1 MQFRTKVFLSAIIV
15 IFLATSSTLVFL
27 GGKNENY
34 KPGVYAEY
42 DHAVNK
48 AIKIYQDKK
57 QLGIDIS
64 KGPCLTNDLTP
75 DWVAD
80 LVHNPRIKDDD
91 LKQNQCQAFLE
102 GRAKH
107 FVELDIDG
115 NLVRIK

>member
-1 MQFRTKVFLSAIIV
+1 MQFRAKVFLSTIIV
-15 IFLATSSTLVFL
+15 IALATITTLVFL
-27 GGKNENY
+27 GRKNENY

-48 AIKIYQDKK
+48 ATKLYQDKK
-57 QLGIDIS
+57 QLGVNFS
-64 KGPCLTNDLTP
+64 KGPCLTNDLAP

-80 LVHNPRIKDDD
+80 IVHNPRTKEDD